1 MKHSVTAVNRPGFGS
16 TPAEPA
22 PPTNGLAIAGFVCA
36 LATVTFFWAP
46 GINFALWVLGV
57 VFSAIGL
64 KRANKLHAPY
74 RSLAIAGLVIVLLP
88 GTLLVFVIFLI
99 VMVALAAL

>member
-1 MKHSVTAVNRPGFGS
+1 MTGS
-16 TPAEPA
+16 SEIQPSFTQGNPVSQ
-22 PPTNGLAIAGFVCA
+22 TNGLAIAGFVCA

-46 GINFALWVLGV
+46 GVNFALWVLGV

-64 KRANKLHAPY
+64 RRANKLQAPY

-88 GTLLVFVIFLI
+88 GTLLVFVIFLVVI
-99 VMVALAAL
+99 VSLSAL